1 LISDQSIHSKDFS
14 SGQTG
19 VHCDFVNPLQD
30 PQWNEKILERE
41 DATFF
46 HSAEWARV
54 LVEAYGYEPQY
65 AVFSDAGRTVGIL
78 PIMEVRS
85 LWTGNRGISLPFSDE
100 CPPLLASGVTL
111 PGLVE
116 PLRAHGM
123 ERGWSY
129 LEFRGGGEM
138 LPAAAVCNEFAFHHL
153 GLDEDEDGQFRRM
166 REANRRNIRKG
177 IREGVQVERL
187 YTRGAMDVFYRLH
200 CETRRLHGLPP
211 QPAGFFHL
219 IHKHVIEK
227 GHGFVSLARHEQRWI
242 AGAVFFEFGESAMY
256 KFGASDKHFQHLRA
270 NNLVMWD
277 AICYFQRKQFRELSL
292 GRSRLN
298 NEGLMRF
305 KRSWGAEETSVKYH
319 QIGLQKKVKVPYY
332 ERSETAAWLPKV
344 TQWIPL
350 PVLRLIGR
358 LAYRHIA

>member
-1 LISDQSIHSKDFS
+1 MR
-14 SGQTG
+14 
-19 VHCDFVNPLQD
+19 CDFVNPLQV
-30 PQWNEKILERE
+30 PQWNTRMLEQ
-41 DATFF
+41 AGSTFF

-65 AVFSDAGRTVGIL
+65 AVFREAERTLGIL

-100 CPPLLASGVTL
+100 CPPLLASGIAL
-111 PGLVE
+111 PNLIE
-116 PLRAHGM
+116 PLRSHGL
-123 ERGWSY
+123 ERQWSY
-129 LEFRGGGEM
+129 LEFRGGGETV
-138 LPAAAVCNEFAFHHL
+138 PAAAVCNEFAFHHL
-153 GLDEDEDGQFRRM
+153 PLEEDENSQFLKV
-166 REANRRNIRKG
+166 RESNRRSIRKA

-187 YTRGAMDVFYRLH
+187 STRAAMDAFYAMH

-227 GHGFVSLARHEQRWI
+227 GYGFVSLARHAQRWI
-242 AGAVFFEFGESAMY
+242 AGAVFFEFGPRAMY
-256 KFGASDKHFQHLRA
+256 KFGASDRHFQHLRA

-277 AICYFQRKQFRELSL
+277 AICYFQSKQLRELSL

-305 KRSWGAEETSVKYH
+305 KRSWGAEESWVKYH

>member
-1 LISDQSIHSKDFS
+1 
-14 SGQTG
+14 
-19 VHCDFVNPLQD
+19 VRCDFVNPLQD
-30 PQWNEKILERE
+30 PHWNARVLEQK

-65 AVFSDAGRTVGIL
+65 AVFSDAGRTTGIL

-85 LWTGNRGISLPFSDE
+85 LWTGNRGICLPFSDE
-100 CPPLLASGVTL
+100 CPPLLAPGVTL
-111 PGLVE
+111 PALIE
-116 PLRAHGM
+116 PLRSHGM
-123 ERGWSY
+123 KRRWSY
-129 LEFRGGGEM
+129 LEFRGGGESVPSA
-138 LPAAAVCNEFAFHHL
+138 LVCNEFAFHHL
-153 GLDEDEDGQFRRM
+153 TLDTSEEEQLKRM

-187 YTRGAMDVFYRLH
+187 LSKEAMDVFYALH
-200 CETRRLHGLPP
+200 CETRRHHGLPP
-211 QPAGFFHL
+211 QPAAFFHL
-219 IHKHVIEK
+219 ILKHVIEK
-227 GHGFVSLARHEQRWI
+227 GYGFVSLARYQQRWI
-242 AGAVFFEFGESAMY
+242 AGAVFFEFGGTAMY
-256 KFGASDKHFQHLRA
+256 KFGASDKHLQHLRA

-277 AICYFQRKQFRELSL
+277 AIRYFQQKQFRELSL

-305 KRSWGAEETSVKYH
+305 KRSWGAQESWVRYH

-332 ERSETAAWLPKV
+332 ERSETAAWLPRV

-350 PVLRLIGR
+350 PILRLIGR